1 VKVSEDE
8 LYGRIIRLALDGFFD
23 ELTGGSF
30 FAEAIERRDSRS
42 VAFQG
47 LIAVR
52 ATFLQEEVAGT

>member
-1 VKVSEDE
+1 VRE
-8 LYGRIIRLALDGFFD
+8 YLDFLD

-47 LIAVR
+47 LITVR
-52 ATFLQEEVAGT
+52 TAFLQEEVTGT